1 MSGNLAAMQ
10 VSSSRF
16 GVLDA
21 TEDQL
26 ITIDGGLLGFP
37 DAVRFVRLPVDDAEG
52 WQWLQSVNDGDLAF
66 LVISAFR
73 FFPDYDIELPDGEVK
88 ALELDDPSDADVLAL
103 VTIRHTEEGGIAS
116 VTANLLGPLVINH
129 RTGVGRQV
137 VLSDSQHS
145 TREPVAG

>member
-21 TEDQL
+21 TEYQL

-103 VTIRHTEEGGIAS
+103 VTIRHTDEGGIAS

>member
-103 VTIRHTEEGGIAS
+103 VTIRHTDEGGIAS

>member
-10 VSSSRF
+10 VTSSRF

>member
-1 MSGNLAAMQ
+1 MSSNLAAMQ
-10 VSSSRF
+10 VASSRF
-16 GVLDA
+16 GTLDA

-26 ITIDGGLLGFP
+26 IRIDGGLLGFP
-37 DAVRFVRLPVDDAEG
+37 DADQFVRLPVDDAEG
-52 WQWLQSVNDGDLAF
+52 WQWLQSTSDRDLAF

-73 FFPDYDIELPDGEVK
+73 FFPDYDIELPDGDVA
-88 ALELDDPSDADVLAL
+88 ALELDDPADADVLAL

-145 TREPVAG
+145 TRQPVAG

>member
-103 VTIRHTEEGGIAS
+103 VTIRHTDEGGIAS

-137 VLSDSQHS
+137 VLSDSQHLS
-145 TREPVAG
+145 LIPI

>member
-10 VSSSRF
+10 VASSRF
-16 GVLDA
+16 GTLDA

-26 ITIDGGLLGFP
+26 VSIDGGLLGFP
-37 DAVRFVRLPVDDAEG
+37 DAIRFVRLPVDDAEG
-52 WQWLQSVNDGDLAF
+52 WEWLQSTNDGDLAF

-73 FFPDYDIELPDGEVK
+73 FFPDYDIELPDGDVK
-88 ALELDDPSDADVLAL
+88 ALELDDPADADVLAL
-103 VTIRHTEEGGIAS
+103 VTIRHTDEGGIAS
-116 VTANLLGPLVINH
+116 VTANLLGPLVIN
-129 RTGVGRQV
+129 RRSGIGRQV

>member
-10 VSSSRF
+10 VASSRF
-16 GVLDA
+16 GTLDA

-26 ITIDGGLLGFP
+26 IRIDGGLLGFP
-37 DAVRFVRLPVDDAEG
+37 DADQFVRLPVDDAEG
-52 WQWLQSVNDGDLAF
+52 WQWLQSTNDRDLAF

-73 FFPDYDIELPDGEVK
+73 FFPDYDIELPDGDVA
-88 ALELDDPSDADVLAL
+88 ALELDDPADADVLAL

>member
-10 VSSSRF
+10 VASSRF
-16 GVLDA
+16 GTLDA

-26 ITIDGGLLGFP
+26 VTIDGGLLGFP
-37 DAVRFVRLPVDDAEG
+37 DAIRFVRLPVDDAEG
-52 WQWLQSVNDGDLAF
+52 WLWLQSTTDRDLAF

-73 FFPDYDIELPDGEVK
+73 FFPDYDIELPDGDVT

-103 VTIRHTEEGGIAS
+103 VTIRHTDEGGVAA
-116 VTANLLGPLVINH
+116 VTANLLGPLVINR
-129 RTGVGRQV
+129 RTGLGRQV

>member
-10 VSSSRF
+10 VASSRF
-16 GVLDA
+16 GTLDA

-26 ITIDGGLLGFP
+26 VSIDGGLLGFP
-37 DAVRFVRLPVDDAEG
+37 DAIRFVRLPVDDAEG
-52 WQWLQSVNDGDLAF
+52 WEWLQSTNDGDLAF

-73 FFPDYDIELPDGEVK
+73 FFPDYDIELPDGDVK
-88 ALELDDPSDADVLAL
+88 ALELDNPADADVLAL
-103 VTIRHTEEGGIAS
+103 VTIRHTDEGGIAS
-116 VTANLLGPLVINH
+116 VTANLLGPLVIN
-129 RTGVGRQV
+129 RRSGIGRQV

>member
-1 MSGNLAAMQ
+1 MQ
-10 VSSSRF
+10 VASSRF
-16 GVLDA
+16 GTLDA

-26 ITIDGGLLGFP
+26 VAIDGGLLGFP
-37 DAVRFVRLPVDDAEG
+37 DATSFVRLPVDDAEG
-52 WQWLQSVNDGDLAF
+52 WEWLQSTNDGDLAF

-73 FFPDYDIELPDGEVK
+73 FFPDYDIELPEGDVT

-145 TREPVAG
+145 TRQPVVG

>member
-1 MSGNLAAMQ
+1 MSSNLAAMQ
-10 VSSSRF
+10 VASSRF
-16 GVLDA
+16 GTLDA

-26 ITIDGGLLGFP
+26 IRIDGGLLGFP
-37 DAVRFVRLPVDDAEG
+37 DADQFVRLPVDDAEG
-52 WQWLQSVNDGDLAF
+52 WQWLQSTSDRDLAF

-73 FFPDYDIELPDGEVK
+73 FFPDYDIELPDGDVA
-88 ALELDDPSDADVLAL
+88 ALELDDPADADVLAL
-103 VTIRHTEEGGIAS
+103 DTIRHTEEGGIAS

>member
-10 VSSSRF
+10 VTSSRF

-103 VTIRHTEEGGIAS
+103 VTIRHTDEGGIAS